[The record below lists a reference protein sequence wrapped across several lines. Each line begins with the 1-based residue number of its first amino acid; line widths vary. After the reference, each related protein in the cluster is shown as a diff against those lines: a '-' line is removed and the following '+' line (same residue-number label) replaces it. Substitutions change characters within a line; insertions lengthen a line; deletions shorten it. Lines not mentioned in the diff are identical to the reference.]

1 MNLNNHIPL
10 YSNTSPDWHMESQKP
25 SYAVDLNVGIN
36 EYVFGRTTPNNKF
49 VVSTGLVNKPLGIE
63 ITGAGKTKT
72 KQKKESKLKK
82 KKNTK
87 TKEKKDS
94 KTKQKKNN
102 RKALIE
108 NCKKDI
114 DKKINTII
122 SASEAFLKKIAKY
135 TNKSMPN
142 LNNAIKTVKSKKSKD
157 KMKKMIIN
165 KCNEIGK

>member
-1 MNLNNHIPL
+1 MNLNGQIPL
-10 YSNTSPDWHMESQKP
+10 YSETSPDWHNKGQKLP
-25 SYAVDLNVGIN
+25 YAVDLNAGIN
-36 EYVFGRTTPNNKF
+36 EYIFGRTTPNNKF
-49 VVSTGLVNKPLGIE
+49 VVSTGLVNKPYGIE
-63 ITGAGKTKT
+63 MTGAGKTKQKKDTKT
-72 KQKKESKLKK
+72 KQKKE
-82 KKNTK
+82 TK
-87 TKEKKDS
+87 TKQKKDS
-94 KTKQKKNN
+94 KTKQKNN

-142 LNNAIKTVKSKKSKD
+142 LNNAIKTVKSKESRD